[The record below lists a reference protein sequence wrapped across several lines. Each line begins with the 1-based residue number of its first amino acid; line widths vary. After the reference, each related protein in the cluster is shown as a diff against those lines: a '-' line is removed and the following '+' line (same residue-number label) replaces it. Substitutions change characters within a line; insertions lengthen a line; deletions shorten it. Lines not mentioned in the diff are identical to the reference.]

1 MTSGMKET
9 SSPWMPEVPE
19 SWTVL
24 PARYCV
30 TSRQNGSWGE
40 SPLNE
45 GEGEF
50 CLRAADF
57 DYEHLGLK
65 PRESFTRRV
74 YSEAEFERVKV
85 RRGDLIVEKSG
96 GGEKTP
102 VGRAVLIKNTIDVA
116 FSNFLERLTVDSLK
130 CIPEFFAYWWTAGY
144 QSASFVPFFNQTTG
158 IQNLNTTKLLASNVI
173 ALPES
178 EEQYAIVELL
188 DEECAK
194 IDQAIDLLQQELD
207 ALEQLKKS
215 IIYEAV
221 TKGLD
226 PAVPMKPSGVE
237 WIGDIPEHWETNRLR
252 YVFDLVGGATP
263 SKDVIGYWQGTIP
276 WVSSQEVKDDVIS
289 ETTYRISE
297 SAVASCSAKV
307 LPKGTPIVVVRS
319 GILQH
324 TLPISLLGD
333 AMAINQ
339 DVKGL
344 LATSSLAPEYLFYF
358 IRGNNTNLLK
368 VLIKDKSTVDNISTE
383 RLKSLGIVIPPVDEQ
398 SEIIRYLR
406 AKCSSLDRAAK
417 LKQNQMEILA
427 NQRKSLIFEYVT
439 GKQRVSEVA

>member
-19 SWTVL
+19 LWTVL

-65 PRESFTRRV
+65 PRESYTRRV

-85 RRGDLIVEKSG
+85 RHGDLIVEKSG

-102 VGRAVLIKNTIDVA
+102 VGRAVLIKNPIDVA

-158 IQNLNTTKLLASNVI
+158 IQNLNITKLLVSNVI

-237 WIGDIPEHWETNRLR
+237 WIGDIPEHWGTTRIKYIAPAWNGLT
-252 YVFDLVGGATP
+252 YDPA
-263 SKDVIGYWQGTIP
+263 DVSDT
-276 WVSSQEVKDDVIS
+276 
-289 ETTYRISE
+289 
-297 SAVASCSAKV
+297 
-307 LPKGTPIVVVRS
+307 GTPVLRS
-319 GILQH
+319 GNIQNGELDLQNLVRVNGFIPEKSFARSGDILICSRNGSRNLIGKNALISQDGYAFGAFMMIARPVVNSQYFYYLLNSGIFDFY
-324 TLPISLLGD
+324 LP
-333 AMAINQ
+333 
-339 DVKGL
+339 
-344 LATSSLAPEYLFYF
+344 TYL
-358 IRGNNTNLLK
+358 T
-368 VLIKDKSTVDNISTE
+368 STVNQLTGTNFG
-383 RLKSLGIVIPPVDEQ
+383 KMIVPIADDPDEQ
-398 SEIIRYLR
+398 LAIVEELNTKCKALDVAAEKKRTQLCLLR
-406 AKCSSLDRAAK
+406 
-417 LKQNQMEILA
+417 KQ
-427 NQRKSLIFEYVT
+427 RDSLIFEYVT
-439 GKQRVSEVA
+439 GKRRVSEVA

>member
-1 MTSGMKET
+1 MNLDVISANKAQLQVPSSWQIRPLKSVASFRKGLSILKTDLSDEGVRVISYGQIHDKDNTGVKLADGLLRYIPQELTRGGSGARLRYGDLVFADTSEDLEGAGNAAFVDT
-9 SSPWMPEVPE
+9 GDEVFAGYHTVICRLHDE
-19 SWTVL
+19 NVL
-24 PARYCV
+24 PKFLAYVVNSECWRSQV
-30 TSRQNGSWGE
+30 RRQVSGVKVFSI
-40 SPLNE
+40 
-45 GEGEF
+45 
-50 CLRAADF
+50 
-57 DYEHLGLK
+57 
-65 PRESFTRRV
+65 TRRILSSTFV
-74 YSEAEFERVKV
+74 QFPAYPEQQR
-85 RRGDLIVEKSG
+85 IV
-96 GGEKTP
+96 
-102 VGRAVLIKNTIDVA
+102 
-116 FSNFLERLTVDSLK
+116 
-130 CIPEFFAYWWTAGY
+130 
-144 QSASFVPFFNQTTG
+144 Q
-158 IQNLNTTKLLASNVI
+158 
-173 ALPES
+173 
-178 EEQYAIVELL
+178 LL
-188 DEECAK
+188 DVETAK
-194 IDQAIDLLQQELD
+194 IDQAMSLLRRELETM
-207 ALEQLKKS
+207 EQLKKS
-215 IIYEAV
+215 IIFEAV

-252 YVFDLVGGATP
+252 NVFDLVSGATP

-344 LATSSLAPEYLFYF
+344 LAKSSLAPEYLFYF
-358 IRGNNTNLLK
+358 IRGNNANLLK

-406 AKCSSLDRAAK
+406 ARCSSLDRAAK
-417 LKQNQMEILA
+417 LKQNQMDILA
-427 NQRKSLIFEYVT
+427 NQRKTLIFEYVT
-439 GKQRVSEVA
+439 GKRRVSEVA

>member
-9 SSPWMPEVPE
+9 SSPWMLEVPE

-45 GEGEF
+45 GEGQF
-50 CLRAADF
+50 CLLAADF

-102 VGRAVLIKNTIDVA
+102 VGRAVLIENPIDVA

-158 IQNLNTTKLLASNVI
+158 IQNLNTTKLLAANVI

-226 PAVPMKPSGVE
+226 PTVPMKPSGVE
-237 WIGDIPEHWETNRLR
+237 WIGEIPEHWGVKRLKYLCKMNSGTNL
-252 YVFDLVGGATP
+252 T
-263 SKDVIGYWQGTIP
+263 S
-276 WVSSQEVKDDVIS
+276 EEIS
-289 ETTYRISE
+289 ETGDYPVYGGNGVRGYYSKFNND
-297 SAVASCSAKV
+297 SSSVLVGRQGALCGNVQLGVAPFWA
-307 LPKGTPIVVVRS
+307 TDHAVVVKELS
-319 GILQH
+319 GYERKYAFYAL
-324 TLPISLLGD
+324 T
-333 AMAINQ
+333 AMNLNRLSMAAAQ
-339 DVKGL
+339 PGL
-344 LATSSLAPEYLFYF
+344 SVEKIICEFSPVPPLVEQESVALALES
-358 IRGNNTNLLK
+358 K
-368 VLIKDKSTVDNISTE
+368 VG
-383 RLKSLGIVIPPVDEQ
+383 GIEAVLEMKYEQ
-398 SEIIRYLR
+398 L
-406 AKCSSLDRAAK
+406 
-417 LKQNQMEILA
+417 EILKL
-427 NQRKSLIFEYVT
+427 QRQSVIFEYVT
-439 GKQRVSEVA
+439 GKRRVSEEA

>member
-237 WIGDIPEHWETNRLR
+237 LIGEIPEHWGVKRLKYLCKMNSGTNL
-252 YVFDLVGGATP
+252 T
-263 SKDVIGYWQGTIP
+263 S
-276 WVSSQEVKDDVIS
+276 EEIS
-289 ETTYRISE
+289 ETGDYPVYGGNGVRGYYSKFNNDA
-297 SAVASCSAKV
+297 SRVLVGRQGALCGNVQLGVAPFWA
-307 LPKGTPIVVVRS
+307 TDHAVVVTELS
-319 GILQH
+319 GYGEKYAFYAL
-324 TLPISLLGD
+324 T
-333 AMAINQ
+333 AMNLNRLSMTAAQ
-339 DVKGL
+339 PGL
-344 LATSSLAPEYLFYF
+344 SVEKIICEFSPVPPSVGQESIVSALES
-358 IRGNNTNLLK
+358 K
-368 VLIKDKSTVDNISTE
+368 VVGIEAVLEIKY
-383 RLKSLGIVIPPVDEQ
+383 EQ
-398 SEIIRYLR
+398 LEI
-406 AKCSSLDRAAK
+406 
-417 LKQNQMEILA
+417 LKQKRQSI
-427 NQRKSLIFEYVT
+427 IFEYVT
-439 GKQRVSEVA
+439 GKRRVNEVA